1 VIWDFETTS
10 NFFDKRT
17 HQGLILSM
25 KKAIFF
31 FCAIS
36 ICFFVN
42 TAFGGEINS
51 SPNSDSSD
59 SASTEHSYILD
70 EIAESEYWPKIW
82 GKKARDSLLLGM
94 YSIHLDGTGDYWG
107 NGSNNDQGHMLGIRY
122 SGLTAGTFI
131 NSKDDRAWFLGPARE
146 VYSRD
151 FSDDGRFDIGYSF
164 GLLYGYGDELTNLGG
179 MSVFAAATFGITW
192 HKMGFDIGVIPVGI
206 FTANFRIDI
215 D

>member
-1 VIWDFETTS
+1 
-10 NFFDKRT
+10 
-17 HQGLILSM
+17 
-25 KKAIFF
+25 
-31 FCAIS
+31 
-36 ICFFVN
+36 
-42 TAFGGEINS
+42 
-51 SPNSDSSD
+51 
-59 SASTEHSYILD
+59 
-70 EIAESEYWPKIW
+70 
-82 GKKARDSLLLGM
+82 
-94 YSIHLDGTGDYWG
+94 
-107 NGSNNDQGHMLGIRY
+107 MLGIRY

-192 HKMGFDIGVIPVGI
+192 HKMGFDFGVIPVGI

>member
-1 VIWDFETTS
+1 
-10 NFFDKRT
+10 
-17 HQGLILSM
+17 M
-25 KKAIFF
+25 KKALFSVT
-31 FCAIS
+31 AIT
-36 ICFFVN
+36 ICLFLTN
-42 TAFGGEINS
+42 AFGEEATHP
-51 SPNSDSSD
+51 PNSDSIY
-59 SASTEHSYILD
+59 STTPEHTYILD
-70 EIAESEYWPKIW
+70 EIANSEWWPKVW

-94 YSIHLDGTGDYWG
+94 YTIHLDGTGEYFG

-122 SGLTAGTFI
+122 YGLTAGTFI
-131 NSKDDRAWFLGPARE
+131 NSKDDRAWFFGPARE

-164 GLLYGYGDELTNLGG
+164 GLLYGYGYDLINLGG

-192 HKMGFDIGVIPVGI
+192 HKMGFDLGIIPVGI